1 MGVISQQITIFFMK
15 PRLKPSSPNFSSGP
29 TKKFPTWDISKYSY
43 KYLGRSHRAPDIKP
57 LIKNCIYRMKNI
69 LKLPEDYK
77 LGVVPGSDTGAFEM
91 AMWSV
96 LGERG
101 VDVLAWEAFG
111 KEWVDDVK
119 NQLPIND
126 VRVLDCDWGDIPNL
140 YDVDCDRDII
150 FTFNGTTS
158 GVRVPD
164 TNWISS
170 NRNGLTIVDAT
181 SACFAMEIDWSK
193 IDIATFSWQKSLGGE
208 GGHGVII
215 LSPRS
220 IERLESYSP
229 IWPIPK
235 LFRLTRNGKLLSSIF
250 EGNTINTPS
259 MLCFNDLSNAL
270 DWVEKIGGIKSL
282 IKKSQNNLEIVKKFV
297 QNHNWIDFLCI
308 SELNISSTSICL
320 KFTDQKI
327 VSLAEE
333 KQRQFS
339 KEIVKLLFEENVA
352 FDIESYRSAPP
363 GLRIWGGPTVE
374 TNDIKIL
381 LDWIYWAYKTIE
393 REQYA

>member
-1 MGVISQQITIFFMK
+1 MK
-15 PRLKPSSPNFSSGP
+15 PKLKPSSPNFSSGP
-29 TKKFPTWDISKYSY
+29 TKKFPSWDTKNYSK

-57 LIKNCIYRMKNI
+57 LIQNCIDRMKKI
-69 LKLPEDYK
+69 LELPKNYK
-77 LGVVPGSDTGAFEM
+77 LAIVPGSDTGAFEM

-119 NQLPIND
+119 NQLPIKD
-126 VRVLDCDWGDIPNL
+126 VRIFDCEWGDIPNL
-140 YDVDCDRDII
+140 TKIDCDRDVI

-158 GVRVPD
+158 GVRVPN
-164 TNWISS
+164 TNWIPL

-181 SACFAMEIDWSK
+181 SACFAMTIDWEK

-220 IERLESYSP
+220 IERLETYSP
-229 IWPIPK
+229 SWPIPK
-235 LFRLTRNGKLLSSIF
+235 LFRLTKNGKLLSSIF

-259 MLCFNDLSNAL
+259 MLCINDLSNAL

-282 IKKSQNNLEIVKKFV
+282 IHRSENNLNIVKNFV
-297 QNHNWIDFLCI
+297 HNHDWIEFLSF
-308 SELNISSTSICL
+308 SEFTLSSTSICL
-320 KFTDQKI
+320 KFSDKKILSLNQDEQRKFTKKI
-327 VSLAEE
+327 VN
-333 KQRQFS
+333 
-339 KEIVKLLFEENVA
+339 LLFYENVA

-363 GLRIWGGPTVE
+363 GLRIWAGPTVE
-374 TNDIKIL
+374 TEDIKIL
-381 LDWIYWAYKTIE
+381 LEWIYWAYKTIE
-393 REQYA
+393 RDQHV